1 MITANETVKIRMFA
15 RVRRTLRRTLSSE
28 GRGSGPRAI

>member
-1 MITANETVKIRMFA
+1 MMFA

-28 GRGSGPRAI
+28 GRELGLRAI